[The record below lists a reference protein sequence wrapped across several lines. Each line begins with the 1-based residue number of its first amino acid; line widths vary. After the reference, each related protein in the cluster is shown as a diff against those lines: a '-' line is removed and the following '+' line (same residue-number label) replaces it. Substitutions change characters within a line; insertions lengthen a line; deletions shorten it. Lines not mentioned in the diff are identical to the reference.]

1 VHAPRHFDDE
11 WIQSHYA
18 VYERHGP
25 EWVGFTPDMGIFV
38 KRYPR
43 THAERQLRE
52 GATEQIVEF
61 IVEQYD
67 AATGG
72 SGPPPDLKWL
82 PAEVERMGGNAHDLR
97 AAEYAARMLWSD
109 PQRLRDFMP
118 YIHHIH
124 AKFYEM
130 TDDGSE
136 YSIPYEEIVPILVE
150 GGFAGSLSSEY
161 EGQRH
166 VQDVHEVDE
175 VEQVRR
181 QQELFARLLGER

>member
-1 VHAPRHFDDE
+1 
-11 WIQSHYA
+11 
-18 VYERHGP
+18 
-25 EWVGFTPDMGIFV
+25 
-38 KRYPR
+38 
-43 THAERQLRE
+43 
-52 GATEQIVEF
+52 
-61 IVEQYD
+61 
-67 AATGG
+67 
-72 SGPPPDLKWL
+72 
-82 PAEVERMGGNAHDLR
+82 MGGNAHDLR

-175 VEQVRR
+175 IEQVRR